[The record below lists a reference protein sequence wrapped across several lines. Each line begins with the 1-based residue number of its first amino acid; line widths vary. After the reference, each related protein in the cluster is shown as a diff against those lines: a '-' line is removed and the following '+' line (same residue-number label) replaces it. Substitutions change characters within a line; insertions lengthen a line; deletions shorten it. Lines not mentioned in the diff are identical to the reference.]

1 MTNKDIQ
8 HLKAQLAAQQ
18 GHNKKVR
25 LTRIGVN
32 LVTACKKA
40 VHTGIREDGLLDR
53 AVTRQQELPG
63 NLQVGIKAFKHVP
76 LS

>member
-18 GHNKKVR
+18 GHNHKVR
-25 LTRIGVN
+25 NARIGIN
-32 LVTACKKA
+32 LVTACKQA
-40 VHTGIREDGLLDR
+40 VLTGIREDGLLDR
-53 AVTRQQELPG
+53 AETRQQLLPSA
-63 NLQVGIKAFKHVP
+63 LSVAQKAFKHVT